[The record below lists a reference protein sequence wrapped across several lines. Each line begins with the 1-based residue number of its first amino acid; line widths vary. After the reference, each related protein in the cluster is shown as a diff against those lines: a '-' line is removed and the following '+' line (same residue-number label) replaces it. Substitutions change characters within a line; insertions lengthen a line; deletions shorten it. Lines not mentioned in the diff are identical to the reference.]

1 MRSAICSYA
10 PHPRCSESEGR
21 GGQDHHHHQPR
32 RRAGAGRAACAA
44 GRPRSPGQRDH
55 GQRRRQARPR
65 AHGVPRARRA
75 GRAAGDPRALGE
87 GRIRPRAGEPRP
99 RGRGSRAG
107 RAAVARDAA
116 QVRARAGGC
125 GLRLH
130 PDRLSALAQPA
141 HGQRAHRRA
150 ARPDPDAM
158 RVLRARG
165 PVRSGRHDKARALE
179 PEPGPRDRGAAA
191 HHVRPAQYA
200 FAAGLTRARRAL
212 RRQSLPHASAAQC
225 APCRGAEPW
234 RAGRSLGCRLQ
245 GRASLCRARWRSL
258 GTRGGP
264 LMKMKGL
271 GRGLDAL
278 LGGEEARPHDALL
291 TLPVARI
298 RPGRYQPRTKM
309 DQQALAE
316 LAASIRSQGL
326 MQPLLVRPVDR
337 DRYELI
343 AGERRWRAAQ
353 MAGLE
358 EVPTLVREVPD
369 DAALAMSLIENIQ
382 RENLNPMEEA
392 AGIQRLVDEF
402 KMTHEQAADAVGR
415 SRSATTNLLR
425 LLKLARPVQEMLM
438 EGALEMGH
446 ARALLA
452 LDAARQIEAGKR
464 VAAKGLSVRETE
476 ALVQTM
482 LRGPGVR
489 RKRADRDLARLEEEI
504 AERLGTTVEI
514 RTGKKGTGKLVLHYS
529 SLDHLDELVKK
540 LR

>member
-1 MRSAICSYA
+1 M
-10 PHPRCSESEGR
+10 
-21 GGQDHHHHQPR
+21 
-32 RRAGAGRAACAA
+32 
-44 GRPRSPGQRDH
+44 
-55 GQRRRQARPR
+55 
-65 AHGVPRARRA
+65 
-75 GRAAGDPRALGE
+75 
-87 GRIRPRAGEPRP
+87 
-99 RGRGSRAG
+99 
-107 RAAVARDAA
+107 
-116 QVRARAGGC
+116 
-125 GLRLH
+125 
-130 PDRLSALAQPA
+130 
-141 HGQRAHRRA
+141 
-150 ARPDPDAM
+150 
-158 RVLRARG
+158 
-165 PVRSGRHDKARALE
+165 KA
-179 PEPGPRDRGAAA
+179 
-191 HHVRPAQYA
+191 
-200 FAAGLTRARRAL
+200 
-212 RRQSLPHASAAQC
+212 
-225 APCRGAEPW
+225 
-234 RAGRSLGCRLQ
+234 
-245 GRASLCRARWRSL
+245 
-258 GTRGGP
+258 
-264 LMKMKGL
+264 KGL

-278 LGGEEARPHDALL
+278 LGGTTQDEVPREALL

-337 DRYELI
+337 DRFELI

-358 EVPTLVREVPD
+358 EVPALVREVPD

-392 AGIQRLVDEF
+392 AGVQRLIDEF

-452 LDAARQIEAGKR
+452 LEGARQVEAGKR
-464 VAAKGLSVRETE
+464 VAARGLSVRETE
-476 ALVQTM
+476 ALVQSL
-482 LRGPGVR
+482 LRGPVAQ
-489 RKRADRDLARLEEEI
+489 RKRIDRDLARLEEEI
-504 AERLGTTVEI
+504 SGRLGTTVEI
-514 RTGKKGTGKLVLHYS
+514 RAGKKGSGKLVLHYS

>member
-1 MRSAICSYA
+1 M
-10 PHPRCSESEGR
+10 
-21 GGQDHHHHQPR
+21 
-32 RRAGAGRAACAA
+32 
-44 GRPRSPGQRDH
+44 
-55 GQRRRQARPR
+55 
-65 AHGVPRARRA
+65 
-75 GRAAGDPRALGE
+75 
-87 GRIRPRAGEPRP
+87 
-99 RGRGSRAG
+99 
-107 RAAVARDAA
+107 
-116 QVRARAGGC
+116 
-125 GLRLH
+125 
-130 PDRLSALAQPA
+130 
-141 HGQRAHRRA
+141 
-150 ARPDPDAM
+150 
-158 RVLRARG
+158 
-165 PVRSGRHDKARALE
+165 KA
-179 PEPGPRDRGAAA
+179 
-191 HHVRPAQYA
+191 
-200 FAAGLTRARRAL
+200 
-212 RRQSLPHASAAQC
+212 
-225 APCRGAEPW
+225 
-234 RAGRSLGCRLQ
+234 
-245 GRASLCRARWRSL
+245 
-258 GTRGGP
+258 
-264 LMKMKGL
+264 KGL

-278 LGGEEARPHDALL
+278 LGSATEAGPRYALL

-353 MAGLE
+353 MAGLD
-358 EVPTLVREVPD
+358 EVPALVREVAD

-425 LLKLARPVQEMLM
+425 LLKLARPVQEMVM

-452 LDAARQIEAGKR
+452 VDGARQIEAGKR

-476 ALVQTM
+476 ALVKAM
-482 LRGPGVR
+482 LRGPGTR
-489 RKRADRDLARLEEEI
+489 RKRIDRDLARMEEEI
-504 AERLGTTVEI
+504 SERLGTTVEI
-514 RTGKKGTGKLVLHYS
+514 RAGKKGGGKLVLHYS
-529 SLDHLDELVKK
+529 SLDHLEELVKK